1 MEKIL
6 RIEET
11 NFKKN
16 KKDWNSFEGFQIV
29 TDKQTIKLGISDEQ
43 SCCERSGYF
52 MSNDDIKE
60 FEGANLI
67 DIAIADTA
75 LNVKKLE
82 NEDLYESNLM
92 FVNLNTSEGLLQFV
106 AYNCHNGYYGHEA
119 VVISE
124 QLKHEETI

>member
-11 NFKKN
+11 NFKRN
-16 KKDWNSFEGFQIV
+16 KKDWTTFEGFQIV
-29 TDKQTIKLGISDEQ
+29 TDKQTIKLGISDWQ

-52 MSNDDIKE
+52 MSNDEIKE

-82 NEDLYESNLM
+82 SEDLYEPNLM

-119 VVISE
+119 VVVSE
-124 QLKHEETI
+124 QLKHEETL